1 MLILFIRKGFKM
13 DEKTK
18 ELIRDLVAII
28 DEELLPNAAG
38 IAIQD
43 FGRLNDTLI
52 EARQALK
59 S

>member
-1 MLILFIRKGFKM
+1 M

-18 ELIRDLVAII
+18 ELVRDLVDII

-43 FGRLNDTLI
+43 FGRLNSTLI
-52 EARQALK
+52 EAREFLN

>member
-1 MLILFIRKGFKM
+1 MT
-13 DEKTK
+13 EKIK
-18 ELIRDLVAII
+18 DIIRDLVAII

-43 FGRLNDTLI
+43 FGRLNETLI
-52 EARQALK
+52 EARIILN